1 MAFAR
6 RLALLIVPTILLLS
20 SSVLA
25 SAARAD
31 DLQIDTDDIHV
42 GTGVVCDTQQQ
53 VKRFV
58 SVYDGD
64 IDTAVSAVN
73 AEERDPTAC
82 VMAAMAYVTGDPID
96 TAIHNYKTFQ
106 IVPVLV
112 LGIVTKQGLQAIAPV
127 QFFSAVEVKGQDI

>member
-20 SSVLA
+20 SAVLA

-42 GTGVVCDTQQQ
+42 GTGLVCDTQQQ

-112 LGIVTKQGLQAIAPV
+112 LGIVTKQGLQAITPI